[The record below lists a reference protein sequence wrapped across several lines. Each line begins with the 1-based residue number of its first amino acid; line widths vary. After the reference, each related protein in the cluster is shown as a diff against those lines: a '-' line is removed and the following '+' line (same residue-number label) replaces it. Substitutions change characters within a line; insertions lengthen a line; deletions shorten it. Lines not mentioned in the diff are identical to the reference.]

1 MKTYL
6 YCFLLSVA
14 LCLLSTGCLDH
25 DHEHHDHGHHDDHK
39 HDDHEEHD
47 HEEHDDHKHDDHGHN
62 DHEEHHDHGGHH
74 AHEGEMEPVV
84 VTQYNGLTELF
95 MEYNPLIKGESVTF
109 IVHLTKLSNFHP
121 VTEGSV
127 EIKFSSAEG
136 QEYAVHLDQ
145 PTRAGVYLIK
155 ATPPFA
161 GACSIE
167 LSLKHADLNSVH
179 RIQGVTVYANAD
191 EVEDMPHQESD
202 AEEITVLKEQ
212 QWRTEYEIVQVEQRR
227 IGSSIPATGH
237 LRLPASRVMV
247 VPATASGTISWSE
260 KGLVPEVG
268 MQVKDGQGLFSISPD
283 GAWESGLVRLRE
295 QYLLADL
302 EFTRLEGLLKEQ
314 AVAEKR
320 VEEARIRRETL
331 AESLTRMGV
340 KIIDGKVENLVA
352 QIKAPQAGTITEI
365 IVRPGQRVQ
374 QGDPLAIIKN
384 SDRMI
389 LEALFPST
397 RLDKVSKPVD
407 ASFRTGISGKA
418 QLISHLDGRVISEE
432 PIAAARAG
440 FSRFLFEFENQN
452 SQFAEG
458 TAVSIRVLGEANQ
471 PCLAIP
477 VEAVQEEQGLDL
489 VYVQSGGET
498 VEKRYPRL
506 GISDGE
512 WIEVLNGVSAGERV
526 VTRGAQMVRLSSL
539 GDMEMGH
546 GHAH

>member
-1 MKTYL
+1 M
-6 YCFLLSVA
+6 
-14 LCLLSTGCLDH
+14 
-25 DHEHHDHGHHDDHK
+25 
-39 HDDHEEHD
+39 
-47 HEEHDDHKHDDHGHN
+47 
-62 DHEEHHDHGGHH
+62 
-74 AHEGEMEPVV
+74 
-84 VTQYNGLTELF
+84 
-95 MEYNPLIKGESVTF
+95 
-109 IVHLTKLSNFHP
+109 
-121 VTEGSV
+121 
-127 EIKFSSAEG
+127 
-136 QEYAVHLDQ
+136 
-145 PTRAGVYLIK
+145 
-155 ATPPFA
+155 
-161 GACSIE
+161 
-167 LSLKHADLNSVH
+167 
-179 RIQGVTVYANAD
+179 YANAD

-212 QWRTEYEIVQVEQRR
+212 QWRTEYEIVQVEQSR

-314 AVAEKR
+314 AVAKK
-320 VEEARIRRETL
+320 VEEARIRRKPSRNHL
-331 AESLTRMGV
+331 PNGG

-418 QLISHLDGRVISEE
+418 QLISHLGGRVISEE
-432 PIAAARAG
+432 PIAARG
-440 FSRFLFEFENQN
+440 LVFPVFSLSLKTKILSLQRGLLYPSACWVKRINHAWRFQ
-452 SQFAEG
+452 
-458 TAVSIRVLGEANQ
+458 
-471 PCLAIP
+471 
-477 VEAVQEEQGLDL
+477 
-489 VYVQSGGET
+489 
-498 VEKRYPRL
+498 
-506 GISDGE
+506 
-512 WIEVLNGVSAGERV
+512 
-526 VTRGAQMVRLSSL
+526 
-539 GDMEMGH
+539 
-546 GHAH
+546 